1 MRYSVSVI
9 LVCIL
14 VVFSLTAG
22 CAGDINVQKKVGD
35 FGSTFGAS
43 AEEQNAISWF
53 TQKYGDPRVDSGKP
67 PQFVEPLITS
77 GLTANQMPVNKIT
90 VFPVN
95 GGSVYFW
102 VFYQQFK
109 KGTPITVTWTYME
122 NGNVVS
128 TVNQQTGD
136 TYGRLVVEFQKPD
149 SGWGKGRQRI
159 TVSGSGA
166 TATVDFTIGDSMQT
180 VPLPYTGTGATTT
193 SQPVAVTTQPVAVT
207 TVTTATSSAPANAP
221 SWVLKDVTY
230 NYKSQLGSQ
239 LGTKDKPVDV
249 QCYTTWGEL
258 SSTSGTG
265 TAESTKI
272 NKCNKNGDWRSVV
285 TWNVP
290 PQTLTPGGTFDVS
303 GTLTR
308 LEYNPYLSQ
317 SDSLSV
323 YTIRDGKGLRSA
335 EFVSVYSN
343 RLDGPDPTSLT
354 RGATATVSATLDV
367 PKATTKLWS
376 LRFET
381 NAGNVDYN
389 YVPQS

>member
-1 MRYSVSVI
+1 MEYNLKSGNFGEPGVSKPLPVANDGTFQTPFYGRTNTVGYWMLKFYLPNSVYTNIGI
-9 LVCIL
+9 LV
-14 VVFSLTAG
+14 
-22 CAGDINVQKKVGD
+22 
-35 FGSTFGAS
+35 
-43 AEEQNAISWF
+43 
-53 TQKYGDPRVDSGKP
+53 
-67 PQFVEPLITS
+67 EPD
-77 GLTANQMPVNKIT
+77 A
-90 VFPVN
+90 
-95 GGSVYFW
+95 
-102 VFYQQFK
+102 
-109 KGTPITVTWTYME
+109 TVT
-122 NGNVVS
+122 
-128 TVNQQTGD
+128 
-136 TYGRLVVEFQKPD
+136 
-149 SGWGKGRQRI
+149 
-159 TVSGSGA
+159 
-166 TATVDFTIGDSMQT
+166 
-180 VPLPYTGTGATTT
+180 
-193 SQPVAVTTQPVAVT
+193 T
-207 TVTTATSSAPANAP
+207 TVTPTKTATPTSTPVSVSTTTVTPTKTTTPTSTPVSVSTTPSAPASAP
-221 SWVLKDVTY
+221 NWVLKDVTY

-308 LEYNPYLSQ
+308 LEYNPYYSQ
-317 SDSLSV
+317 SDGLSV

-335 EFVSVYSN
+335 EYVSVYSN